1 MTDRTFTFTI
11 KQIKEIYQAGIKRG
25 EVEASAYEWGTRPNG
40 EEYDECISVIDDIVN
55 KDIKWSSKDHI
66 EFSTIESWFKESK

>member
-11 KQIKEIYQAGIKRG
+11 EQIKEIYQAGIKRG
-25 EVEASAYEWGTRPNG
+25 QDEACAYEWGTRPRG
-40 EEYDECISVIDDIVN
+40 EEFDECVSVIDDIVN
-55 KDIKWSSKDHI
+55 KDIKWSSKDYI